1 MELAWVLTMS
11 DTPPDAVP
19 SEEARLVAASVGGD
33 ERSFADLVRIHQQRV
48 FRLSGRFFRRREDV
62 EDAAQDTF
70 LTAWRRLHSY
80 RAEAPFEHWLTRV
93 CLNCCYARL
102 ARTKRSEDPID
113 GLELAAALPSPDVS
127 VEVQR
132 LLRRLAPVD
141 RFVLLL
147 LDGEG
152 WSVQEIA
159 QRIGWS
165 VTNVKVRA
173 FRARRRLRALLE
185 EKR

>member
-1 MELAWVLTMS
+1 MELVWALTMS
-11 DTPPDAVP
+11 DSPPEAAP
-19 SEEARLVAASVGGD
+19 AEEARLVAASVGGD
-33 ERSFADLVRIHQQRV
+33 ERAFADLVRIHQHRV

-70 LTAWRRLHSY
+70 LTAWRRLASY

-102 ARTKRSEDPID
+102 ARAKRHEEPLE
-113 GLELAAALPSPDVS
+113 GLELAAAGPSPDVS

-132 LLRRLAPVD
+132 LLRRLTPAD

-185 EKR
+185 DPR